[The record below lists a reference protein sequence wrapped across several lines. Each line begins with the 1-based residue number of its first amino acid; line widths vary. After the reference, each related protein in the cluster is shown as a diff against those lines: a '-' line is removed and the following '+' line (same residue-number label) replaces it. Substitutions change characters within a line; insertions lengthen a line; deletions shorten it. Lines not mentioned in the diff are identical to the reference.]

1 MKNNRLF
8 EYYYI
13 DILSVYQ
20 NNPDKY
26 KVYTDNFEGRIS
38 IRDDYYE
45 TLSPEE
51 RFYINIQ
58 FGFRTKTDGELALAV
73 FSADLRKAPD
83 VEQKKWQ
90 GFLIKDCSVFE
101 KDDERFKLFF
111 NRFILGDW
119 DIENGILFRIQT
131 IVSEINALTEM
142 TLNSPLFKAEE
153 DVYLIFPSAEN
164 DHKYQDA
171 HTRAYGFLIDG
182 LQMTTIKKIAE
193 KKNIKIESN
202 IQKTLKA
209 LKKILPKELHNEI
222 IEPFKKVSDK
232 RGPATHNTRKLS
244 KKFSAFSQFNFDMDK
259 IFKSLELIK
268 KFIEKITK
276 VSAEVC
282 MKRKNKLYM
291 LPEFDDEKKVLQD
304 YSISNFNSIVG
315 KTIEKVKIG
324 FKKIDTDNPESEL
337 SFLHFNDGS
346 ILSISIVSNI
356 NQLIDSNE
364 QDIIKDLSLQFHLCF
379 VPSLKETK

>member
-1 MKNNRLF
+1 MKDNGLF
-8 EYYYI
+8 EFYNI

-26 KVYTDNFEGRIS
+26 KVYTDNFEGKIS
-38 IRDDYYE
+38 IREEYYE
-45 TLSPEE
+45 NLLPEE
-51 RFYINIQ
+51 MINIYIDVQ
-58 FGFRTKTDGELALAV
+58 FGFRTKKDGELTLAV

-83 VEQKKWQ
+83 IEQKKWQ
-90 GFLIKDCSVFE
+90 GFKINDESIFE
-101 KDDERFKLFF
+101 KEDERFKLFF
-111 NRFILGDW
+111 DRYIIGNW
-119 DIENGILFRIQT
+119 NIENGILYRIQT

-142 TLNSPLFKAEE
+142 TLNSLLFENE
-153 DVYLIFPSAEN
+153 NDNYLTFPSAEN

-171 HTRAYGFLIDG
+171 HKRAYGFLIDG

-193 KKNIKIESN
+193 KKKIKIESN

-209 LKKILPKELHNEI
+209 LKKILPEELHNEI

-232 RGPATHNTRKLS
+232 RGPATHNTRKLA
-244 KKFSAFSQFNFDMDK
+244 KKFSAFSQFNSDMED

-268 KFIEKITK
+268 EFIEKTIN

-282 MKRKNKLYM
+282 MKRKNKLNM
-291 LPEFDDEKKVLQD
+291 LPEFDDEKKVLQN
-304 YSISNFNSIVG
+304 YSISNFNNIVG
-315 KTIEKVKIG
+315 KTIEKVEIG

-346 ILSISIVSNI
+346 ILSISTVSNI
-356 NQLIDSNE
+356 KQLIDSNE
-364 QDIIKDLSLQFHLCF
+364 QDIMKDLCLQLHLDF
-379 VPSLKETK
+379 VPPLKK